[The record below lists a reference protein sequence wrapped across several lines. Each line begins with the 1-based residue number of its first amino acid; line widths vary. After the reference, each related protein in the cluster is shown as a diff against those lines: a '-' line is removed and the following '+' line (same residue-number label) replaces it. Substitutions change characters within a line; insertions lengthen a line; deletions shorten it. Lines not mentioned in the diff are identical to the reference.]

1 MFNTKL
7 LTYDITI
14 PQHVRNKL
22 RKFRYK
28 DNVVLGVIVTNL
40 LAGIR
45 HKNAIVY
52 SRNKSVDSITSKRKI
67 SVRNLIKAVDFLEQQ
82 GYITNLIGKGSSI
95 PENRTISTILPTE
108 KFMNEFP
115 DLSEIEMDE
124 VERAYLT
131 AIESLI
137 LRNKDK
143 KAIPY

>member
-22 RKFRYK
+22 RKFKYK

-52 SRNKSVDSITSKRKI
+52 SRAKGSDSPTAKRKI
-67 SVRNLIKAVDFLEQQ
+67 SVWKLIKAVDFLEQQ
-82 GYITNLIGKGSSI
+82 GYITNLIGAPRLHTG
-95 PENRTISTILPTE
+95 R
-108 KFMNEFP
+108 
-115 DLSEIEMDE
+115 
-124 VERAYLT
+124 
-131 AIESLI
+131 
-137 LRNKDK
+137 
-143 KAIPY
+143 